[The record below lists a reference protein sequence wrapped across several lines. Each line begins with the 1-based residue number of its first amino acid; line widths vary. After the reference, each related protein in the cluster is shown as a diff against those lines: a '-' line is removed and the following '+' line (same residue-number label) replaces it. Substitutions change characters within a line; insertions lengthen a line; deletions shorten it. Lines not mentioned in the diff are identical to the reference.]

1 MGWLLVCDEVGH
13 PKAAYQIERLGDF
26 RATERRVIFHFFLA
40 ERIGPLGETKLF
52 FLALAVQGRQDLS
65 NLARL
70 DSCKDDPGTKLLPV
84 LLVLVLRLFREQGDE
99 GVDLEVVQVS
109 LK

>member
-1 MGWLLVCDEVGH
+1 M
-13 PKAAYQIERLGDF
+13 
-26 RATERRVIFHFFLA
+26 HFFL
-40 ERIGPLGETKLF
+40 GHLGCPLRETKLF
-52 FLALAVQGRQDLS
+52 FLVLAIQGRQDLP

-84 LLVLVLRLFREQGDE
+84 LLLFVLRLFREQSDE